1 MKSKLTYVSQIGL
14 CVKDLDTPI
23 AGMEKGFG
31 RQPDRLGET
40 PKRKRFYK
48 GKEAEFGAKLAFYN
62 FANIEI
68 ELMQPIYGESDWTHY
83 LESGREGLHHFRF
96 SVDDFRGVVNEME
109 DKGIPVL
116 MEGTSVKS
124 DELKWALFDTERLI
138 KFPVEIFNEFEFKDG
153 ALSKEK

>member
-1 MKSKLTYVSQIGL
+1 
-14 CVKDLDTPI
+14 
-23 AGMEKGFG
+23 
-31 RQPDRLGET
+31 
-40 PKRKRFYK
+40 
-48 GKEAEFGAKLAFYN
+48 
-62 FANIEI
+62 
-68 ELMQPIYGESDWTHY
+68 
-83 LESGREGLHHFRF
+83 
-96 SVDDFRGVVNEME
+96 ME

>member
-1 MKSKLTYVSQIGL
+1 MKGKLTYVSQIGL
-14 CVKDLDTPI
+14 CVKDLDTAI
-23 AGMEKGFG
+23 AGMEKVFG

-116 MEGTSVKS
+116 MEGTSVK
-124 DELKWALFDTERLI
+124 
-138 KFPVEIFNEFEFKDG
+138 
-153 ALSKEK
+153 